1 MNKLI
6 KVHRNG
12 LMIKIVPVSNVIK
25 EIIGS
30 SLFHDHNELVIK
42 IISNSYM
49 TKMIIDHFL
58 FYLMI
63 KIIICHMD
71 T

>member
-25 EIIGS
+25 EIIDA
-30 SLFHDHNELVIK
+30 SLFHDHNVLVIK

-63 KIIICHMD
+63 KIITCHMD

>member
-30 SLFHDHNELVIK
+30 SLLYDHNELVIK

-63 KIIICHMD
+63 KIITCHMD

>member
-25 EIIGS
+25 DIIGS
-30 SLFHDHNELVIK
+30 SLFHDHNELV
-42 IISNSYM
+42 
-49 TKMIIDHFL
+49 TKMIVDHFL

-63 KIIICHMD
+63 KIITCHMD